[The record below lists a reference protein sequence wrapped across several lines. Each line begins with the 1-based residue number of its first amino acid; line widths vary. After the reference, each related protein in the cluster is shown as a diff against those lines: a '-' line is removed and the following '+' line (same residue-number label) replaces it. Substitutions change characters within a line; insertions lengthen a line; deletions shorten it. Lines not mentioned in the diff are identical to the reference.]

1 MKFLPLSCFFIPWNT
16 KWIIKMHDHWLSKPA
31 SLLTQI
37 NKAFNAFMYPHV
49 HNRFGPLA
57 CYYRQWSSQ
66 LLWHIL
72 FSLAMAQPRMPFV
85 PPKNT
90 DEQWHVSDVMF
101 RVVNW
106 RSLFSCYSSHVHI
119 NRGSSLCMKSISLIS
134 QLVCLPALHTNRL
147 ILSPP
152 LCLSYLINTCTLT
165 HRLMLSVSIC
175 QLHTDMTF
183 CLMSLEFKKMKWLI
197 LKVLRHS
204 CWLWALMT
212 AVGSP
217 CKKMPHPI

>member
-1 MKFLPLSCFFIPWNT
+1 
-16 KWIIKMHDHWLSKPA
+16 
-31 SLLTQI
+31 
-37 NKAFNAFMYPHV
+37 
-49 HNRFGPLA
+49 
-57 CYYRQWSSQ
+57 
-66 LLWHIL
+66 
-72 FSLAMAQPRMPFV
+72 MAQPRMPFV

-90 DEQWHVSDVMF
+90 GARCHVSDVTF

-152 LCLSYLINTCTLT
+152 LCLSYLINACTLT

-204 CWLWALMT
+204 CWLCALMT

-217 CKKMPHPI
+217 CKKNASSNLNGNDKSNLRLGCETWPHDQTHTEPHKIWLIWSCIQLWMTV